1 MGMSFNVN
9 PPLPSPQ
16 EPPARPPHSRE
27 TSFGQVRPG
36 VVPQQ
41 LQRPPPPPNTSS
53 TNAFVTG
60 VAKASIDQLNSARGS
75 PTTSTFYSSLLTPNQ
90 APVSTRHA
98 PSTQPHTG
106 NATVSV
112 PPPPPPIISRP
123 EASVESASRISGEKR
138 KRIEKDQHALSSN
151 LKEPQLLFQGT
162 NETVGQSSKTTTEEV
177 ADEDYT
183 SDSDR
188 SLA

>member
-1 MGMSFNVN
+1 MN

-16 EPPARPPHSRE
+16 EPSVQPSHPVRSAQE
-27 TSFGQVRPG
+27 TSFGQARPG

-75 PTTSTFYSSLLTPNQ
+75 PTTSTFYSSLLTPSQ
-90 APVSTRHA
+90 APVSARHA
-98 PSTQPHTG
+98 PSTQPRTG
-106 NATVSV
+106 NATPSLPL
-112 PPPPPPIISRP
+112 PPPSIISKP
-123 EASVESASRISGEKR
+123 KASVESSSSISGEKR
-138 KRIEKDQHALSSN
+138 KRIEKDQDALSSN
-151 LKEPQLLFQGT
+151 LKEPQLLFQST
-162 NETVGQSSKTTTEEV
+162 TETVGQSSKTTIEEV